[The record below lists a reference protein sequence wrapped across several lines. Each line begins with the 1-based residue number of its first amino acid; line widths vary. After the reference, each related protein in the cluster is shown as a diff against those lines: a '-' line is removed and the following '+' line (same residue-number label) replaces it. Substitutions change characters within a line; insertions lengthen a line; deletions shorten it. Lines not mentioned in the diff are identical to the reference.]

1 MNIQLINIENN
12 TLSRNTRRI
21 VVRMYT
27 SLERTEYT
35 DHEMYVNAVEY
46 KEWIEQQVAKHQL
59 YELIEDVELDTS
71 EYAWMDGIKLRTDN
85 HAKEIEEIA
94 ACGSFEAYEATLP
107 DSRDAFEVETDYRLS
122 MLELGL

>member
-1 MNIQLINIENN
+1 MNVQLINIENN
-12 TLSRNTRRI
+12 VISRNTRRI

-27 SLERTEYT
+27 SLKRTDYV
-35 DHEMYVNAVEY
+35 DHEMYVNADSY
-46 KEWIEQQVAKHQL
+46 KEWTEQLVPKHQL
-59 YELIEDVELDTS
+59 YELILDEELDTS

-107 DSRDAFEVETDYRLS
+107 EARDAFEVETDYRLS
-122 MLELGL
+122 LLELGL